1 MHSISWQHL
10 PGLVLAVQHTVCILY
25 VSTPDVDST
34 CVCKLASH
42 FATPPCD
49 AGQQRGSRGPT
60 QAEFHAAT
68 EVLFFNGQP
77 VPRRRPPLSHQ
88 PPLQTQQQQQQL
100 VFGEGSASTASW
112 EEQVQQR
119 QSWQGES
126 GRGVKRTPGGE
137 ADMAPAAKRGK
148 HADQV
153 WPVYSGLH
161 TSWSLYRSALR

>member
-1 MHSISWQHL
+1 M
-10 PGLVLAVQHTVCILY
+10 
-25 VSTPDVDST
+25 
-34 CVCKLASH
+34 
-42 FATPPCD
+42 TPPFD

-77 VPRRRPPLSHQ
+77 VPRRRPPSSHQ
-88 PPLQTQQQQQQL
+88 PPLQTQQQHSQQPQQHLQQQQQQL

-112 EEQVQQR
+112 GEQVQQR

-126 GRGVKRTPGGE
+126 GRGVKRAPGGE
-137 ADMAPAAKRGK
+137 ADMGAPVAKRSK

-161 TSWSLYRSALR
+161 TSLSLYRSRMRHSVLAKAGSAYDYSA